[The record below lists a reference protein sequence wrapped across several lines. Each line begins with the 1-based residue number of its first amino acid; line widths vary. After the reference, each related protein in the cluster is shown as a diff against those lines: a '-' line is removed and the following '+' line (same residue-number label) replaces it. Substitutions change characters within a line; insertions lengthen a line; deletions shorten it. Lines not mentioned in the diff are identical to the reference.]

1 MRIIKIVIILFVF
14 ISNLAAAGVSPT
26 PYFSIDKIRIS
37 DNTGYVYIKP
47 TAPISKLNSTCEK
60 ADLLALSNNYD
71 LFHLLYSAAYSAA
84 DSGKQIKVWLSTDA
98 DDCLGG
104 YQKIRLIEV
113 DF

>member
-1 MRIIKIVIILFVF
+1 MRFIKIVIILFVF

-71 LFHLLYSAAYSAA
+71 LFHLLYSAA